1 MRIDRKES
9 NFWPLYTS
17 IIMEKQNRRTFIA
30 TAAAVGATTAAS
42 AMSSVTMENKK
53 QLAHHVFFW
62 LKNPNS
68 KEDLNKLIEGLRTLE
83 KIESVRKIHI
93 GVPASTEKRP
103 VVDNSYS
110 ASELI
115 FFDDVAG
122 QDAYQVHPI
131 HKKFVE
137 NYSHLWEKVIVYD
150 SMDI

>member
-1 MRIDRKES
+1 M
-9 NFWPLYTS
+9 
-17 IIMEKQNRRTFIA
+17 QNRRTFIT
-30 TAAAVGATTAAS
+30 TAAALGVSAAAS
-42 AMSSVTMENKK
+42 ALPSLPMQNKK

-83 KIESVRKIHI
+83 KIESVRKINI
-93 GVPASTEKRP
+93 GIPASTEKRP

-122 QDAYQVHPI
+122 QDVYQVHPI
-131 HKKFVE
+131 HKKFIE
-137 NYSHLWEKVIVYD
+137 NCAHLWEKVIVYD
-150 SMDI
+150 SIDI